1 MEVLTQLTYTS
12 MYLHTHTVLD
22 TLWVECKHTYLCMY
36 VQHNHW
42 HNLGWWEVNKKKKN
56 LKKMCCFVFPN
67 VQFFSASGPFSSP
80 SPSPSPSAWLSVI
93 HSCNEQGRL
102 GLVGKPCASQIIS
115 TVWSLSAEGSR
126 RARRCGRDTHC
137 QIVTEQL
144 HDQGAV
150 FIWLSVEGV
159 KHANGIIKRL
169 QGIEKSAIPHPVWTN
184 ITPKA
189 GDWSK
194 KT

>member
-12 MYLHTHTVLD
+12 MYHLHTDTVLD

-36 VQHNHW
+36 VQTQP
-42 HNLGWWEVNKKKKN
+42 LTQLRLVRGKKKKK
-56 LKKMCCFVFPN
+56 LCCFVFPN
-67 VQFFSASGPFSSP
+67 VQFLSASGPFSSP
-80 SPSPSPSAWLSVI
+80 SPSSSPSAWLSVI
-93 HSCNEQGRL
+93 HSCNEKGRL

-115 TVWSLSAEGSR
+115 IIWSLSADGSR
-126 RARRCGRDTHC
+126 RARRWGRDTHC

-169 QGIEKSAIPHPVWTN
+169 QGTEKSAIPHPVCEQT
-184 ITPKA
+184 
-189 GDWSK
+189 
-194 KT
+194 